1 MNYFVFTLKL
11 LYKTNTNTITLYNE
25 LTQLTNDI
33 SCICER
39 FLKKYKKE
47 VKAFVKRLQSIS
59 VLKILPKFAIIS

>member
-11 LYKTNTNTITLYNE
+11 LYKTNTITLYNE

-47 VKAFVKRLQSIS
+47 VKAFVKRLQSIG

>member
-11 LYKTNTNTITLYNE
+11 LYKTNTITLYNE

-59 VLKILPKFAIIS
+59 VLKVLPKFAIIS

>member
-11 LYKTNTNTITLYNE
+11 LYKTNTITLYNE

-33 SCICER
+33 PCICER

>member
-11 LYKTNTNTITLYNE
+11 LYKTNTITLYNE

-39 FLKKYKKE
+39 SLKKYKKE

>member
-11 LYKTNTNTITLYNE
+11 LYETNTITLYNE